1 VSVLLPVSVLKK
13 WYYFSPRS
21 VRILTW
27 GGLRGGLSIAMAL
40 SLPESVPYRGIILLM
55 TYAIVVFSIL
65 VQGMTIGKVAGHRT
79 THGNEY
85 NDPRLD
91 ESREEKAL
99 PSVIERFL
107 SRASRDTA
115 NKK

>member
-1 VSVLLPVSVLKK
+1 MGERAAAGRRTEKVVLLL
-13 WYYFSPRS
+13 
-21 VRILTW
+21 ILTW

-79 THGNEY
+79 TTGNEY

-91 ESREEKAL
+91 ETREEKAL

>member
-1 VSVLLPVSVLKK
+1 
-13 WYYFSPRS
+13 
-21 VRILTW
+21 
-27 GGLRGGLSIAMAL
+27 
-40 SLPESVPYRGIILLM
+40 
-55 TYAIVVFSIL
+55 
-65 VQGMTIGKVAGHRT
+65 MTIGKLAGQRS

-91 ESREEKAL
+91 ETTSEEEKAL

-115 NKK
+115 NRK